1 VVEGGRAADQLV
13 LPHPARNPLPSV
25 AELLVERDSGTI
37 SSTISSQIA
46 AEQVDRSVTQ
56 SSVAQRWSWF
66 EWASVILVCG
76 YWSMTRSFAHLGIA
90 PLYVGEAFL
99 LAVAVFRSSAL
110 QGVWIHH
117 LTKRTPMTA
126 LSVLL
131 TVSLCFGVLQS
142 LRGIIEQHNT
152 KIALQNLAFH
162 VYPLFFFPGMY
173 LGVCRPD
180 MLPRAARWA
189 AWTVGIY
196 GAAYIAILSP
206 LGLAEGGALVG
217 DDENAVAWAGQ
228 PSGAGPALLAV
239 AAFAPSAARAAI
251 PLALNAFVV
260 LGIQVRAIWMALA
273 AAFPLWGFLTGK
285 LRVVLAAAAT
295 ATVLL
300 AVAWVLDV
308 RIPAPT
314 GRGGEISARGIVGR
328 ALSAVSPEL
337 AQQYIPDPERYA
349 TTVSWR
355 TQWWRALWQV
365 VHRDQWWILVGPGYG
380 YPIWSHH
387 PEGDFDVPLR
397 TPHNVFV
404 YALSYTGWVGVAL
417 FAAVQAA
424 LAAVLWKAY
433 RVSGQPFGFCYW
445 VIVIIWATFDNFL
458 ESPQGAVP
466 FYLLA
471 GMAAAAVLRPLS
483 PRDRTNEPARLSSS
497 SEANE
502 SPGGDS
508 HRREQR
514 S

>member
-1 VVEGGRAADQLV
+1 MVEGGRAADQLV

-189 AWTVGIY
+189 ASRRPFTICVPR
-196 GAAYIAILSP
+196 ASAI
-206 LGLAEGGALVG
+206 
-217 DDENAVAWAGQ
+217 
-228 PSGAGPALLAV
+228 
-239 AAFAPSAARAAI
+239 APSA
-251 PLALNAFVV
+251 
-260 LGIQVRAIWMALA
+260 M
-273 AAFPLWGFLTGK
+273 
-285 LRVVLAAAAT
+285 
-295 ATVLL
+295 
-300 AVAWVLDV
+300 
-308 RIPAPT
+308 
-314 GRGGEISARGIVGR
+314 
-328 ALSAVSPEL
+328 
-337 AQQYIPDPERYA
+337 
-349 TTVSWR
+349 
-355 TQWWRALWQV
+355 
-365 VHRDQWWILVGPGYG
+365 
-380 YPIWSHH
+380 
-387 PEGDFDVPLR
+387 
-397 TPHNVFV
+397 
-404 YALSYTGWVGVAL
+404 
-417 FAAVQAA
+417 
-424 LAAVLWKAY
+424 
-433 RVSGQPFGFCYW
+433 
-445 VIVIIWATFDNFL
+445 
-458 ESPQGAVP
+458 
-466 FYLLA
+466 
-471 GMAAAAVLRPLS
+471 
-483 PRDRTNEPARLSSS
+483 
-497 SEANE
+497 
-502 SPGGDS
+502 
-508 HRREQR
+508 
-514 S
+514 